1 MIKPL
6 RVMRGLSSN
15 AIRVP
20 SGSQMPASVGTHS
33 PSVISS
39 VNGTRIISNNSAR
52 TALYLPAWVVN
63 ILI

>member
-20 SGSQMPASVGTHS
+20 SGSQMPASVGTQARAS
-33 PSVISS
+33 YGS
-39 VNGTRIISNNSAR
+39 VNGTNNQ
-52 TALYLPAWVVN
+52 
-63 ILI
+63 